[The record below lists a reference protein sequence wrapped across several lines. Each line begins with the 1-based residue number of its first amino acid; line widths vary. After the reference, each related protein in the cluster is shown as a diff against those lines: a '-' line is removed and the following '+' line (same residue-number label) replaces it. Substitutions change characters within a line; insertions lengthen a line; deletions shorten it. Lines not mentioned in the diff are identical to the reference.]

1 MARLLG
7 HVGKGPDKKP
17 QEDVELSSGS
27 SPPPLVNLTFE
38 ELKGKEHWWWDSL
51 EPNDGGVTNDRAL
64 RRVYA
69 DVLALSRD
77 REKGAAP
84 EPGAAEHSCPVD
96 RDSSSSFEDG
106 ACSSGGGEVAAIE
119 PAAWSAGL
127 RVTASEAATLEAV
140 WPQRVELVSHN
151 PATFS
156 GRFGVRPLQH
166 LFQGTRATLPFAADA
181 AASAVAAAPGRGV
194 ESAAEVGPQS
204 FKESA
209 GWYRKAADQGHANA
223 QFNLGITQAPGLAY
237 AAKHGAPI
245 PGPTADC
252 SEFKKW
258 PRNKGPAGGVP
269 AAARG
274 TSHRP
279 SAGTSHRPVR
289 RPG

>member
-1 MARLLG
+1 VSVPPYYSRKMARLLG

-106 ACSSGGGEVAAIE
+106 ACSSGGGEVGAIE

-166 LFQGTRATLPFAADA
+166 LFQGTRATVSFAAA
-181 AASAVAAAPGRGV
+181 ASASAVAAALGRGA
-194 ESAAEVGPQS
+194 ESATE
-204 FKESA
+204 
-209 GWYRKAADQGHANA
+209 
-223 QFNLGITQAPGLAY
+223 
-237 AAKHGAPI
+237 
-245 PGPTADC
+245 
-252 SEFKKW
+252 
-258 PRNKGPAGGVP
+258 AGGT
-269 AAARG
+269 RG
-274 TSHRP
+274 
-279 SAGTSHRPVR
+279 R
-289 RPG
+289 RKLLDS